1 MLLDKTDREW
11 IENKYHRTDEP
22 FDPLNRMA
30 YHGIGYAEET
40 GMDDEEI
47 LTGLKMLQPSLSTM
61 PHPVARA
68 MAIKYVLETERLYI
82 NEHDCFVGLYSLGRL
97 ANSVTSNV
105 WQGETQKKRDPATLK
120 NAGLFNESGA
130 VANWTDYDHVVP
142 DWESLMRLGFTGVKE
157 RAQKYRKKHLED
169 GTLTEEM
176 AAFFDGIAI
185 EYDAIIALIDRM
197 YRYAVTLRHKKAARI
212 AGCLETLRD
221 GAPTD
226 IYEAMQLIL
235 LYFVISESVD
245 GFQVRSLGN
254 GLVRTLYRFYENDL
268 KTGKYT
274 REEIRTLLAYFLL
287 QWSAIGN
294 YWGQPFY
301 LGGTTPDGR
310 TRYNALSD
318 DILAVYDDLGIY
330 NPKIQLKINRNTP
343 DRILDKALD
352 MVRRKNASLVFCCEP
367 GMIKAMM
374 GYGATYEE
382 ALDMDIRGCY
392 ETGVRA
398 NEACAGE
405 GYINAAKAVEY
416 VFSNGFDKR
425 INQQVGIR
433 TGGLAALGSFED
445 FYTAFIRQLGYL
457 IDRTIE
463 ISNDQDRFLSYVNPS
478 SLYSAT
484 TEHALACGRN
494 GYFNGLKFN
503 NTSLLLCAFASAVDS
518 LMAVKRLVYD
528 EKRVSLEE
536 LSAALEANWVGYE
549 RLRLEIQND
558 PHKYGNNDP
567 ETDRYAAA
575 VAEYF
580 SARVNRVPNGRG
592 GVYKATMHSARQFI
606 EQGRKTLASADGRK
620 NGDILSKNGSPSDGM
635 DKNGVTALIE
645 SAVKLTPSN
654 FCEAFCLDSMLH
666 PSAVE
671 GEDGLAV
678 FKALLKT
685 YMEQGEMAVQFN
697 IFRTEAL
704 RDAQKNPEKYKNLQV
719 RVCGWNVLWNNLS
732 REEQEAYI
740 RRAENIG

>member
-47 LTGLKMLQPSLSTM
+47 LTGLKLLQPSLSTM

-82 NEHDCFVGLYSLGRL
+82 NEHDYFVGLYSLGRL

-254 GLVRTLYRFYENDL
+254 GLDRTLYRFYENDL

-367 GMIKAMM
+367 GMIKAVM

-392 ETGVRA
+392 ETAVRA

-484 TEHALACGRN
+484 TEHALACGRD

-518 LMAVKRLVYD
+518 LMAVKRLV
-528 EKRVSLEE
+528 
-536 LSAALEANWVGYE
+536 
-549 RLRLEIQND
+549 
-558 PHKYGNNDP
+558 
-567 ETDRYAAA
+567 
-575 VAEYF
+575 
-580 SARVNRVPNGRG
+580 
-592 GVYKATMHSARQFI
+592 
-606 EQGRKTLASADGRK
+606 
-620 NGDILSKNGSPSDGM
+620 
-635 DKNGVTALIE
+635 
-645 SAVKLTPSN
+645 
-654 FCEAFCLDSMLH
+654 
-666 PSAVE
+666 
-671 GEDGLAV
+671 
-678 FKALLKT
+678 
-685 YMEQGEMAVQFN
+685 
-697 IFRTEAL
+697 
-704 RDAQKNPEKYKNLQV
+704 
-719 RVCGWNVLWNNLS
+719 
-732 REEQEAYI
+732 
-740 RRAENIG
+740 

>member
-82 NEHDCFVGLYSLGRL
+82 NEHDHFVGLYSLGRL

-157 RAQKYRKKHLED
+157 RAQEYRKKHLED

-367 GMIKAMM
+367 GMIKAVM

-433 TGGLAALGSFED
+433 TGGLAALG
-445 FYTAFIRQLGYL
+445 
-457 IDRTIE
+457 
-463 ISNDQDRFLSYVNPS
+463 
-478 SLYSAT
+478 
-484 TEHALACGRN
+484 
-494 GYFNGLKFN
+494 
-503 NTSLLLCAFASAVDS
+503 
-518 LMAVKRLVYD
+518 
-528 EKRVSLEE
+528 
-536 LSAALEANWVGYE
+536 
-549 RLRLEIQND
+549 
-558 PHKYGNNDP
+558 
-567 ETDRYAAA
+567 
-575 VAEYF
+575 
-580 SARVNRVPNGRG
+580 
-592 GVYKATMHSARQFI
+592 
-606 EQGRKTLASADGRK
+606 RK

-654 FCEAFCLDSMLH
+654 FCEVFCLDSMLL

>member
-47 LTGLKMLQPSLSTM
+47 LTGLKLLQPSLSTM

-82 NEHDCFVGLYSLGRL
+82 NEHDYFVGLYSLGRL

-169 GTLTEEM
+169 GTLTEEI

-212 AGCLETLRD
+212 AGCLGTLRD

-254 GLVRTLYRFYENDL
+254 GLDRTLYRFYENDL

-367 GMIKAMM
+367 GMIKAVM

-392 ETGVRA
+392 ETAVRA

-463 ISNDQDRFLSYVNPS
+463 YPMIRI
-478 SLYSAT
+478 
-484 TEHALACGRN
+484 
-494 GYFNGLKFN
+494 
-503 NTSLLLCAFASAVDS
+503 AF
-518 LMAVKRLVYD
+518 
-528 EKRVSLEE
+528 
-536 LSAALEANWVGYE
+536 
-549 RLRLEIQND
+549 
-558 PHKYGNNDP
+558 
-567 ETDRYAAA
+567 
-575 VAEYF
+575 
-580 SARVNRVPNGRG
+580 
-592 GVYKATMHSARQFI
+592 
-606 EQGRKTLASADGRK
+606 
-620 NGDILSKNGSPSDGM
+620 
-635 DKNGVTALIE
+635 
-645 SAVKLTPSN
+645 
-654 FCEAFCLDSMLH
+654 
-666 PSAVE
+666 
-671 GEDGLAV
+671 
-678 FKALLKT
+678 
-685 YMEQGEMAVQFN
+685 
-697 IFRTEAL
+697 
-704 RDAQKNPEKYKNLQV
+704 
-719 RVCGWNVLWNNLS
+719 
-732 REEQEAYI
+732 
-740 RRAENIG
+740 

>member
-82 NEHDCFVGLYSLGRL
+82 NEHDHFVGLYSLGRL

-157 RAQKYRKKHLED
+157 RAQEYRKKHLED

-254 GLVRTLYRFYENDL
+254 GLDRTLYRFYENDL

-367 GMIKAMM
+367 GMIKAVM

-433 TGGLAALGSFED
+433 TGGLAALG
-445 FYTAFIRQLGYL
+445 
-457 IDRTIE
+457 
-463 ISNDQDRFLSYVNPS
+463 
-478 SLYSAT
+478 
-484 TEHALACGRN
+484 
-494 GYFNGLKFN
+494 
-503 NTSLLLCAFASAVDS
+503 
-518 LMAVKRLVYD
+518 
-528 EKRVSLEE
+528 
-536 LSAALEANWVGYE
+536 
-549 RLRLEIQND
+549 
-558 PHKYGNNDP
+558 
-567 ETDRYAAA
+567 
-575 VAEYF
+575 
-580 SARVNRVPNGRG
+580 
-592 GVYKATMHSARQFI
+592 
-606 EQGRKTLASADGRK
+606 RK

-654 FCEAFCLDSMLH
+654 FCEVFCLDSMLL